1 MLQEFEVQCDVT
13 FSGSFYVNAETEEE
27 ARRIVMSKSP
37 VPSDIRNFC
46 HFSTD
51 ILEVE
56 AIGEA
61 SED

>member
-27 ARRIVMSKSP
+27 AKAKVKGMSI

-51 ILEVE
+51 ILDVE